1 MTLRP
6 FAIPLAL
13 AATLAANT
21 AFADVIDGAWCHDK
35 HGRMVIAGPSIVTPA
50 GSRTQG
56 DYTRHSF
63 SYVVPSGD
71 PGAGG
76 TIQMMLLNEET
87 VRVHDGGGE
96 ETWHRCG
103 PSIS

>member
-1 MTLRP
+1 MNLRP
-6 FAIPLAL
+6 ITVPLAL
-13 AATLAANT
+13 AAALAANA
-21 AFADVIDGAWCHDK
+21 AFADTIDGAWCHDRR
-35 HGRMVIAGPSIVTPA
+35 GRMVISGPSVVTPA

-56 DYTRHSF
+56 DYARHSF

-76 TIQMMLLNEET
+76 TIRMMLLNEET
-87 VRVHDGGGE
+87 VRVHDGSGE

-103 PSIS
+103 PPVS

>member
-1 MTLRP
+1 MSVRT
-6 FAIPLAL
+6 FTIPLAL
-13 AATLAANT
+13 AAALVANA

-35 HGRMVIAGPSIVTPA
+35 GGRMIIAGPSIVTPA
-50 GSRTQG
+50 GTRTEG

-87 VRVHDGGGE
+87 VRVHDSGGE
-96 ETWHRCG
+96 QTWHRCG
-103 PSIS
+103 PSVS